1 MMDILLILVTLVRI
15 IAWVFVALAAFV
27 GLCGLIGAFDK
38 TERVLLVPIGF
49 ILIAFAYALFTASA
63 RMAT

>member
-1 MMDILLILVTLVRI
+1 MDIVLILATLTRI
-15 IAWVFVALAAFV
+15 MAWIILGLAAFV

-38 TERVLLVPIGF
+38 TERVLLVPIGL
-49 ILIAFAYALFTASA
+49 ILIAFAYTLFTASA